1 MRASPIVFVAG
12 ATGYLGRYV
21 LRELQSRGLP
31 FTSVGRTHP
40 RREGEL
46 RVAHLP
52 VDFSD
57 HHATLAMARVL
68 KERLERHAVVL
79 YAAAISNIR
88 DCEVA
93 GPLAYE
99 INARAAQRLAAAVPL
114 VLVSTDLVFG
124 GTDAPYEISAP
135 TAPCNDYG
143 RTKTD
148 AEQRVLSE
156 GGCVARLPL
165 LFGPSSDGRR
175 GATDMI
181 RYAEGPV
188 RLFTNETHTPLHV
201 ADAARGLVDLCC
213 NFRPRSVHHL
223 AHPDRVSRFELGQ
236 LFLQESGLE
245 CDLEP
250 AANTDERRPQDVS
263 LVPTWSP
270 DRSLRNALGEC

>member
-1 MRASPIVFVAG
+1 LRASPIVFVTG
-12 ATGYLGRYV
+12 ATGYLGRYL

-40 RREGEL
+40 RQEGAL

-79 YAAAISNIR
+79 YAAAIPNIH

-99 INARAAQRLAAAVPL
+99 INARAPQRLAAAVPL
-114 VLVSTDLVFG
+114 VLVSTDLVFD
-124 GTDAPYEISAP
+124 GTNAPYDTAAP
-135 TAPCNDYG
+135 TAPCSDYG
-143 RTKTD
+143 MTKVD

-181 RYAEGPV
+181 RSTQGSV

-213 NFRPRSVHHL
+213 QFRPGSIHHL
-223 AHPDRVSRFELGQ
+223 AHPDRLSRFDLGQ
-236 LFLQESGLE
+236 MFLEESGFE
-245 CDLEP
+245 ANLEP
-250 AANTDERRPQDVS
+250 MANTDPRRPPDVS

-270 DRSLRNALGEC
+270 NRSLRQALSQS

>member
-1 MRASPIVFVAG
+1 MLASPIVFVTG
-12 ATGYLGRYV
+12 ATGYLGRYL

-57 HHATLAMARVL
+57 HYATLAMARVL

-79 YAAAISNIR
+79 YAAAIPNIR

-99 INARAAQRLAAAVPL
+99 INARAPQRLAAAVPL
-114 VLVSTDLVFG
+114 VLVSTDLVFD
-124 GTDAPYEISAP
+124 GTNAPYDTSAA
-135 TAPCNDYG
+135 TAPCSDYG
-143 RTKTD
+143 LTKAE
-148 AEQRVLSE
+148 AEQRVLAE

-165 LFGPSSDGRR
+165 LFGPSTDGRR

-181 RYAEGPV
+181 RNADGPV

-213 NFRPRSVHHL
+213 NFHPGSMHHL
-223 AHPDRVSRFELGQ
+223 AHPERVTRFELGQ
-236 LFLQESGLE
+236 MFLEESGLE
-245 CDLEP
+245 TNLEP
-250 AANTDERRPQDVS
+250 TENTDSRRPPDVS

-270 DRSLRNALGEC
+270 NRSLRDALRDC